1 MPLWLD
7 LLKTPMAAPETPR
20 LKAMRRTF
28 QVLCIVCALGVTF
41 ITPLTALLGRLAP
54 LGIAALLV
62 STAAYTALYVVRKNR
77 ADEAWLLMDRND
89 QGGAR

>member
-20 LKAMRRTF
+20 LKGMRRTF
-28 QVLCIVCALGVTF
+28 QALCILCALGVTF

-54 LGIAALLV
+54 LGIAAMLV
-62 STAAYTALYVVRKNR
+62 STAVYTAFYVVRKNR
-77 ADEAWLLMDRND
+77 ADEAWLAAAGDE
-89 QGGAR
+89 QEVAS

>member
-28 QVLCIVCALGVTF
+28 QALCILCALGVTF
-41 ITPLTALLGRLAP
+41 ISPLTALLGRLAP
-54 LGIAALLV
+54 VGIAALLV